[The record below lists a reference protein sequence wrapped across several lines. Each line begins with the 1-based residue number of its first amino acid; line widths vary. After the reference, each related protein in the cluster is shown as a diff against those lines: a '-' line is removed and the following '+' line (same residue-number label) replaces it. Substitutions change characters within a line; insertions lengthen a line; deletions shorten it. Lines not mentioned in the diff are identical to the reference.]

1 MDYTIE
7 EANKLYV
14 YYTKELVGKYFDE
27 EKGFKITEIE
37 INETKANKNRYELQA
52 TTSITNDNSFNSF
65 ILFAE
70 ISKAAKRFGL
80 PSPDEILSKK

>member
-1 MDYTIE
+1 MDYTLE
-7 EANKLYV
+7 EANKLRV
-14 YYTKELVGKYFDE
+14 YYTKELIGKYFDE

-52 TTSITNDNSFNSF
+52 TTSMTNDNSF

-70 ISKAAKRFGL
+70 ISKAAK
-80 PSPDEILSKK
+80 S